1 MTLQCKVSSV
11 RDLSHN

>member
-1 MTLQCKVSSV
+1 MTLQYKVSSV